1 LKINNKQKR
10 IFTLLKENTQTRA
23 IKGNIIYRAMRALVR
38 VYSMLVFNMDIE
50 KMENLP
56 EGPKIFVANHPSLT
70 DPFILQLETHMSV
83 VITGKTFAIPLVGRF
98 LKHIHQISAESGSG
112 TLDKALEHLQN
123 GRSIGIFPEGANSHE
138 GGGMKDFRSGA
149 ARLALMSGVPVI
161 PVGIHLRRD
170 RFFRSISY
178 MTGKKDIALFYLW
191 GPYIMTLGKPMVFT
205 GDVENRELVR
215 TVTEEIFTQVRSL
228 AMQSETRMG
237 KKIKP
242 VRSKVSQS

>member
-1 LKINNKQKR
+1 M
-10 IFTLLKENTQTRA
+10 LKENTQTRA

-50 KMENLP
+50 KAENLP
-56 EGPKIFVANHPSLT
+56 DGPKIFVANHPSLT

-83 VITGKTFAIPLVGRF
+83 VITGKAFAIPLVGRF

-170 RFFRSISY
+170 RFFQV
-178 MTGKKDIALFYLW
+178 DILHDRQERHRLVLPVGAIHHDTWQTNGLYRRC
-191 GPYIMTLGKPMVFT
+191 GKPGT
-205 GDVENRELVR
+205 CPNCHRGDIHPGQIAGN
-215 TVTEEIFTQVRSL
+215 
-228 AMQSETRMG
+228 A
-237 KKIKP
+237 K
-242 VRSKVSQS
+242 